1 MAGYRMKVH
10 GQRVSF
16 QLQSRSTNVLSY
28 SFYRL
33 SHLLDN
39 ILLNNFK
46 ARWLSWDDF
55 TVKLSAPLFILG
67 IHIYIYIT
75 WCCKVIITCAHK
87 MTAVHSTFN
96 SVLSFTAY
104 PNDGASYSP
113 NSPSTCASASYHL
126 VNAIVKR
133 LKKKIIAKPYSSS
146 MTAKSD
152 LVNRFISAHTH
163 HTNFVKQLRCLTGKA
178 RDLLD
183 HILILLQ

>member
-1 MAGYRMKVH
+1 MYCP
-10 GQRVSF
+10 
-16 QLQSRSTNVLSY
+16 
-28 SFYRL
+28 
-33 SHLLDN
+33 
-39 ILLNNFK
+39 I
-46 ARWLSWDDF
+46 
-55 TVKLSAPLFILG
+55 LFIDYLTCWIIFYWIILKHDG
-67 IHIYIYIT
+67 FLEMILRWNYQLLYLFLEYIYIYIYIYIT